1 MIGIDSEVE
10 EEKVGGG
17 GGDSYYINEFIL
29 NYSNLNRMVL
39 LYSLW
44 HTKVPRI

>member
-10 EEKVGGG
+10 EEKVG

-29 NYSNLNRMVL
+29 NYSNLNRKVL